1 MAVYRKMLL
10 AVDLAEGTREVAK
23 RAKQMQELHGASLS
37 IVHVV
42 EYIPVEPLGEAVL
55 PAVNL
60 EDDLVKQARRR
71 LDEMVEALG
80 ASNCDHE
87 VIVGNVKTEIVRRA
101 RELEVDLIVIGSHE
115 RHGLGVLVNFAE
127 DTVLHAASCDVL
139 AVRIRN

>member
-1 MAVYRKMLL
+1 MGVYQKILL
-10 AVDLAEGTREVAK
+10 AVDLAEGTREVAE
-23 RAKQMQELHGASLS
+23 RAKQLQALHGASLN

-71 LDEMVEALG
+71 LDEMVKSLG
-80 ASNCDHE
+80 AGNCSHE
-87 VIVGNVKTEIVRRA
+87 IIVGNVKTEIVRRA
-101 RELEVDLIVIGSHE
+101 NEIGADLIVIGSHE

-139 AVRIRN
+139 AVRIHT